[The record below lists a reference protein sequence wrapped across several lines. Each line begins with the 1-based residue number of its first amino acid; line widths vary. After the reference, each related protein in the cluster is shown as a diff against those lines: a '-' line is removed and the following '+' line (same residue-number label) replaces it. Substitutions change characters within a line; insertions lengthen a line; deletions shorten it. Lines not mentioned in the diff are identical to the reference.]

1 MGIVTHRKIGRG
13 LAMKVTERDALLIE
27 LKAGMGVLEER
38 SESHLRELQEQSKH
52 LAAINGKVGQH
63 GIDIQSVITTVYGKG
78 SDKGLCGEII
88 TVKKIIYTI
97 LVLLAGGSI
106 VGGLE
111 ITDVIHLLQ

>member
-1 MGIVTHRKIGRG
+1 
-13 LAMKVTERDALLIE
+13 MKVAERDALLIE
-27 LKAGMGVLEER
+27 LKTGIGILEER
-38 SESHLRELQEQSKH
+38 SKSHLRELQEQSKH
-52 LAAINGKVGQH
+52 LGGINGKLRQH
-63 GIDIQSVITTVYGKG
+63 DIEIQAVSTTVYGKD

-111 ITDVIHLLQ
+111 IADILHLLG